1 MSSKAYRLLFYV
13 SIDDYCKI
21 YVLEIKGNIVYLQK
35 IGKMMKR
42 NLIFLLGL
50 LICNSAF
57 AQEIKRVFCEATIDD
72 LDGNSITV
80 RIDYGQKEQ
89 KDNLIVDK
97 DGEKMYFY
105 SKAGVLN
112 YMSSLGWQIMEMD
125 TVESRKTRNGGT
137 NLYVTSEEPQKITVL
152 YYKDVTSED
161 EMLNGIITKGTYKK
175 YKKKK

>member
-1 MSSKAYRLLFYV
+1 
-13 SIDDYCKI
+13 
-21 YVLEIKGNIVYLQK
+21 
-35 IGKMMKR
+35 MMKR
-42 NLIFLLGL
+42 NLILLLGL

-57 AQEIKRVFCEATIDD
+57 AQDIKRVFCEATLDD

-89 KDNLIVDK
+89 KDNLLVDK

-125 TVESRKTRNGGT
+125 TVESRKT
-137 NLYVTSEEPQKITVL
+137 
-152 YYKDVTSED
+152 
-161 EMLNGIITKGTYKK
+161 
-175 YKKKK
+175 

>member
-1 MSSKAYRLLFYV
+1 
-13 SIDDYCKI
+13 
-21 YVLEIKGNIVYLQK
+21 
-35 IGKMMKR
+35 
-42 NLIFLLGL
+42 
-50 LICNSAF
+50 
-57 AQEIKRVFCEATIDD
+57 VFCEATLDD

-89 KDNLIVDK
+89 KDNLLVDK